1 MKFDALVDKLILEN
15 TDDLKSKLDW
25 FETFIK
31 RERVRPSG
39 MVSERMYAN
48 DARKIAKLFI
58 ENNIDVEKFFSENNH
73 YDEYMISLIERE
85 MKKISE
91 KSELDSSLKSVD
103 SWWSMFE
110 PLLKTL
116 EETLRENLTKAMR
129 KIQTEVGSE
138 NLRYYIDQTGKQNE
152 EIEKLKI
159 EYQNAPRHGQEGFDR
174 DRNMVLRA
182 KIDILQSD
190 KMKYHPFSWLM
201 QYTTNMGEPEFSSII
216 EKVINDTI
224 EANKNKLKKSIAK
237 AIKDENVTDVE
248 EKSIRIGDLG
258 FEGDFELTF
267 DNGSKRTLRTQAI
280 GAGGY
285 NIQSFHYRYLCKFV
299 K

>member
-1 MKFDALVDKLILEN
+1 MKFNDLYKRLILEN
-15 TDDLKSKLDW
+15 VDELKSQLDW
-25 FETFIK
+25 FDTFIK
-31 RERVRPSG
+31 KNRVRSFAF
-39 MVSERMYAN
+39 VSERTLAN

-58 ENNIDVEKFFSENNH
+58 ENNIDVKQFFSENSH
-73 YDEYMISLIERE
+73 YDEYMISLIETAFD
-85 MKKISE
+85 KLKE
-91 KSELDSSLKSVD
+91 KSKLQSSLSQID

-129 KIQTEVGSE
+129 EIQTEVGSE
-138 NLRYYIDQTGKQNE
+138 NLRYYIDRTGKQNE

-182 KIDILQSD
+182 KIDILQSE

-237 AIKDENVTDVE
+237 AIKDENVTDVK
-248 EKSIRIGDLG
+248 EKSIRIGKLG

-267 DNGSKRTLRTQAI
+267 ENGSKRTLRTQAV

-285 NIQSFHYRYLCKFV
+285 NIQSFHYRYLCKLL